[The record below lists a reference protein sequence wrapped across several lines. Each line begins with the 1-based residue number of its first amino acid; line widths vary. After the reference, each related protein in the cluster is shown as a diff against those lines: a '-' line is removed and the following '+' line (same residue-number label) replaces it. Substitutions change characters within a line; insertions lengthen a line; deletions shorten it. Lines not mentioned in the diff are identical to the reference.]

1 MTGATSVGP
10 APEASREVLLAT
22 LHLLRSQ
29 AALFIGYLDV
39 TAPGDRE
46 ALAAYIRSRCEEVM
60 LEVDMHLSTL
70 NPGVAS

>member
-1 MTGATSVGP
+1 VTGETSVGP

-39 TAPGDRE
+39 TRPGGQDP
-46 ALAAYIRSRCEEVM
+46 LTAYIRSRCEEVM
-60 LEVDMHLSTL
+60 LDVDLHLSTL
-70 NPGVAS
+70 SPGAAS